1 MSGENQEY
9 EGYKKAIARIYRS
22 WDGAV
27 VGSGFLVFNRHVLTC
42 AHVVADALGIARN
55 APNFPED
62 LVELDFPFP
71 VGEQK
76 QKLKAKVVFWKP
88 MSCEWS
94 WNYGEDI
101 AGLKL
106 ESESIEETSMGLA
119 LGKYSWNDFQV
130 LGFPIGCDSG
140 VWTKGE
146 LRDEVGNGQVQMIVT
161 ERSDYYV
168 EGGFSGAPVWVDS
181 LNGVGGIMVA
191 AEPAQ
196 SEKREFVKAAFMIPV
211 EVLSKSWC
219 DLKSCIKSKS
229 FISEISN
236 NPVPLP
242 LITKPSSNQKIAEL
256 LYLLDYRK
264 QEEEF
269 KNAIARSKE
278 GVFLVQSGEEKIQHW
293 LVRRLA
299 GCVPDFEV
307 AKKFSIQIRSRMKIN
322 FDAFWQEL
330 GRELGDNL
338 NREKVIQELAK
349 LCQQKSVIIAIYGIN
364 SLNTEKV
371 NQLYNFWSDL
381 VKEARSLNRS
391 FRSRLVLLLADKNS
405 DTLLNKL
412 HPFNFIQSSTI
423 NETQSSISLAPLEKI
438 LNHDVETWLAQDKVY
453 KVLNRADDYV
463 ETIVNNDI
471 PAWREQPLD
480 IIDEICYTVF
490 QLEDG
495 IAAIESY
502 WKLAG

>member
-9 EGYKKAIARIYRS
+9 KRYKKAIARIYRS
-22 WDGAV
+22 WDGAI
-27 VGSGFLVFNRHVLTC
+27 VGSGFLVCARHILTC

-55 APNFPED
+55 TQDCPED

-76 QKLKAKVVFWKP
+76 QKIKARVVFWKP
-88 MSCEWS
+88 MSCEWN

-106 ESESIEETSMGLA
+106 ESDSIEETSMGLA

-130 LGFPIGCDSG
+130 FGFPIGCDSG

-161 ERSDYYV
+161 ESSDYYV

-191 AEPAQ
+191 AENSD
-196 SEKREFVKAAFMIPV
+196 SEKRKQVKAAFMIPV
-211 EVLSKSWC
+211 EVLSEFWC

-236 NPVPLP
+236 NPVPLS

-269 KNAIARSKE
+269 KNFIGCCKE
-278 GVFLVQSGEEKIQHW
+278 GVFLVQSNEEEIQRW
-293 LVRRLA
+293 LLRRLA
-299 GCVPDFEV
+299 GCIPDFQQ
-307 AKKFSIQIRSRMKIN
+307 AKKFSIRIRSHPMRRK

-364 SLNTEKV
+364 SLDTEKV

-381 VKEARSLNRS
+381 VKEARSLPRS
-391 FRSRLVLLLADKNS
+391 FRSRLVLLLADKKS
-405 DTLLNKL
+405 STLLK
-412 HPFNFIQSSTI
+412 
-423 NETQSSISLAPLEKI
+423 
-438 LNHDVETWLAQDKVY
+438 
-453 KVLNRADDYV
+453 
-463 ETIVNNDI
+463 
-471 PAWREQPLD
+471 
-480 IIDEICYTVF
+480 
-490 QLEDG
+490 
-495 IAAIESY
+495 
-502 WKLAG
+502 